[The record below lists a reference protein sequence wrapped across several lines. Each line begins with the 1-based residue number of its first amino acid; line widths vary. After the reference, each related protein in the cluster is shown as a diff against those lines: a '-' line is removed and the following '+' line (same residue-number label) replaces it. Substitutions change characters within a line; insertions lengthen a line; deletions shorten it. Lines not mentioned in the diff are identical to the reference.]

1 MLLTL
6 KRRRRGLLAEEV
18 IDRLENEL
26 GSVAYT
32 APELANTRR
41 AQIVAAC
48 RRIIHEYR
56 GQQ

>member
-1 MLLTL
+1 MLL
-6 KRRRRGLLAEEV
+6 KRKRCGLQPDEV

-26 GSVAYT
+26 QSVAYT

-56 GQQ
+56 GQER